1 MKEPTKA
8 VSTYWDSLKDDT
20 FQTVLKT
27 YGVLVVADLILKG
40 KFGIATY
47 SVSLVNPIIERI
59 ISIFT

>member
-8 VSTYWDSLKDDT
+8 LSNYWESLKDDT

-40 KFGIATY
+40 KFGIAAY
-47 SVSLVNPIIERI
+47 SLSLINPIIQRI